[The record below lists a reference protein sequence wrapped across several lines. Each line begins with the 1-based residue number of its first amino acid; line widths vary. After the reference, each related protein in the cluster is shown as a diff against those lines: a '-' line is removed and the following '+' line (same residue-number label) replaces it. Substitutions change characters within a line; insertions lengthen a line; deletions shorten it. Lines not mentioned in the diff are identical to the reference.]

1 MVSIVNETP
10 YITRKKVKKLR
21 VWVLGETLRLLI
33 QVIFT
38 TAEIV
43 IGDCGGSWGGF
54 TFDREMDHGTGFPE
68 LVVKESKSKG
78 PRVELT

>member
-1 MVSIVNETP
+1 M
-10 YITRKKVKKLR
+10 KLR
-21 VWVLGETLRLLI
+21 ISLGRNLGFGRNPTLINLLI

-68 LVVKESKSKG
+68 LVVKESKG
-78 PRVELT
+78 PRVIPT